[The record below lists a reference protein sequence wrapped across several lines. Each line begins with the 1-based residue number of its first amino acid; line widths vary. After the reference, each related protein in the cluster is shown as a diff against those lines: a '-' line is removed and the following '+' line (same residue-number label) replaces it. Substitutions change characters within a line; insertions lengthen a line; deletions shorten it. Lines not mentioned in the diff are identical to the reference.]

1 MPRFFFDP
9 EDNLSPHEIVL
20 VGENARHI
28 SLSLRMK
35 VGDPI
40 TLCDGCAHD
49 HDCVI
54 EKIDRES
61 VTARVLGVTQS
72 KTEPPY
78 KAALY
83 QSLAKGEKMDLIIQK
98 AVELGVSEI
107 VPVES
112 RNCVVKLDRESGDK
126 LQKKIAR
133 WQRIADEAAG
143 QCGRG
148 IPPRVHPP
156 LDFSSALE
164 RAGQSDLSL
173 FCYEGDRTR
182 PLPVVIGDEKPRS
195 ISIFIGPEG
204 GYSDEEYTLAADM
217 GAIPTGL
224 GKRILR
230 TETAGL
236 YVLSVLSFALER

>member
-9 EDNLSPHEIVL
+9 EDHASDHEIVL

-28 SLSLRMK
+28 SLSLRMR

-49 HDCVI
+49 YGCVI
-54 EKIDRES
+54 TKIDRES
-61 VTARVLGVTQS
+61 VSARVLEVTQS
-72 KTEPPY
+72 STEPPY
-78 KAALY
+78 KATLY

-98 AVELGVSEI
+98 AVELGVFDI

-112 RNCVVKLDRESGDK
+112 RNCVVKLCGEGGDK
-126 LQKKIAR
+126 LSKKLAR

-148 IPPRVHPP
+148 ILPRVHPP
-156 LDFSSALE
+156 LYFRSALE
-164 RAGQSDLSL
+164 RAGQSDITL
-173 FCYEGDRTR
+173 FCYEGDRTK
-182 PLPVVIGDEKPRS
+182 PLCTLIGRGRPRS

-204 GYSDEEYTLAADM
+204 GYSDEEYSLATDM
-217 GAIPTGL
+217 GALPTGL
-224 GKRILR
+224 GDRILR

-236 YVLSVLSFALER
+236 YVLSALSYALEG